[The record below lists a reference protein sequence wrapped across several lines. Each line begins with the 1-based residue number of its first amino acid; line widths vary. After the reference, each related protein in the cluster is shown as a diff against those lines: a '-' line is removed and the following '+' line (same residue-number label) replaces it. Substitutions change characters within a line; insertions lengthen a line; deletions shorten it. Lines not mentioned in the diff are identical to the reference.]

1 MQFRFNIDLEKI
13 NEANGQKA
21 EALFKYLKNTAKNK
35 TPLILRGTKVD
46 GFWDCDIYECA
57 IPASHFTS
65 IKLPAEK
72 DVNANG
78 AKMYALL
85 SEKLLGQFVPGAEY
99 FFKETEVNIKRDSAK
114 VRDSYKQTVDQLECQ
129 LGDFLD
135 IINTETSNG
144 SIKLTVDNGSELI
157 NILKEI
163 SSTPDAAIYITKD
176 SITLRKDTIFF
187 RTKNHEQFEIK
198 NADMLFIN
206 MYLANKILSTLD
218 YCAKVEAVQTNS
230 NFVVIGYDE
239 DGKEIVKSVSSIFEA
254 NEDDNPT
261 DEDLAGVTPSNDD
274 SETIDLDLQ
283 RLLEDISSHMDMVS
297 SFVPTAAKK
306 LEVKLHKNGD
316 GASFGFETGIDSADK
331 TIVVVNTGN
340 VAEEEP
346 TSDKFTDYTVV
357 LPISAFKTL
366 IKDNQNLKIVF
377 NDSEDSA
384 VLFESGDYK
393 ILSGKLFD

>member
-35 TPLILRGTKVD
+35 TPLILKGTKVD

-65 IKLPAEK
+65 IKLPAGH

-78 AKMYALL
+78 ATMYALL

-99 FFKETEVNIKRDSAK
+99 FFKESEVNIKRDSAK

-144 SIKLTVDNGSELI
+144 IIKLTVDNGSELI

-163 SSTPDAAIYITKD
+163 SSTPDAAIYITRD
-176 SITLRKDTIFF
+176 SITLRKDSIFF

-198 NADMLFIN
+198 DADMLFIN

-218 YCAKVEAVQTNS
+218 YCAKVEAVQTSS

-239 DGKEIVKSVSSIFEA
+239 EGKEVVKSVSSIFEA
-254 NEDDNPT
+254 NEDDNPS
-261 DEDLAGVTPSNDD
+261 DEDLAGITPVDESAEVIN
-274 SETIDLDLQ
+274 LDLQ
-283 RLLEDISSHMDMVS
+283 RLLEDISKHMDMVS
-297 SFVPTAAKK
+297 SFVPMAAKK
-306 LEVKLHKNGD
+306 LEVKLHKNGE

-346 TSDKFTDYTVV
+346 TSDKFTEYTVV
-357 LPISAFKTL
+357 LPISTFKTL

-377 NDSEDSA
+377 DDSEDTA
-384 VLFESGDYK
+384 VLFESGDYR
-393 ILSGKLFD
+393 ILSGKLLD